1 MKKLIFTLL
10 GVTFST
16 MLHAQVSFLDYRDGR
31 EFCYYETTYRT
42 WSVPDKILERVSS
55 LDKSLYVGLGAVEN
69 EQFQQCGQYVD
80 GSFVED
86 PDETYGI
93 IKYAPNDRKI
103 LYHAMRNVFTLEELE
118 ANPKT
123 ILIVHFSVDNQGNIL
138 ETYIGFPI
146 RRDYVIQPQQIA
158 ALQIMIQKN
167 LHFVLDEERAA
178 KFNYFQGE
186 FWLFF
191 RDFIQEPTP
200 PEGVESLG
208 EISQISAPLYTIQLV
223 EDFNYFGTIERE
235 EKPTFNR
242 LNGLNP

>member
-1 MKKLIFTLL
+1 MKKIVLFCVGVLL
-10 GVTFST
+10 NISAFSQTTF
-16 MLHAQVSFLDYRDGR
+16 FDYTDGK
-31 EFCYYETTYRT
+31 EFCYYGTTYCVANPAEQLLQR
-42 WSVPDKILERVSS
+42 IYEMN
-55 LDKSLYVGLGAVEN
+55 KSLYVGLGAVEN

-123 ILIVHFSVDNQGNIL
+123 MLIVHFSVDNQGNIL
-138 ETYIGFPI
+138 ETSIGFPI

-191 RDFIQEPTP
+191 RDFIQEPTL

-208 EISQISAPLYTIQLV
+208 EIGQISTPLYTIQLV

-235 EKPTFNR
+235 EEPTINR